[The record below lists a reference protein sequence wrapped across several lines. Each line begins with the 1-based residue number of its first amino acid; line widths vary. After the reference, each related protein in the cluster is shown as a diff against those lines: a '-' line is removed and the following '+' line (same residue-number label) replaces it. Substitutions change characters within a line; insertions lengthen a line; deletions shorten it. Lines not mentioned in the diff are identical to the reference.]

1 MVMFQAQRVPGM
13 ASSLFH
19 VDRWISRDTF
29 GLGRNINSSFPNSS
43 IKGVLCGEG
52 DSLINN

>member
-19 VDRWISRDTF
+19 VDSWILRDTF

-43 IKGVLCGEG
+43 IKGVLWGEG